1 MYVYRCPRNPSH
13 AVVVRDKLTPA
24 PGCLQHLTAEDEP
37 VTMALMEELGK
48 VLLPLDQE
56 PAHLVTP
63 GMVPLKVKH
72 LKDAGILL
80 PETQHALEWLY
91 RHRATNGMAP
101 AFLKV
106 GGRRCIDLVAFAKLM
121 RETKA

>member
-1 MYVYRCPRNPSH
+1 MERVP
-13 AVVVRDKLTPA
+13 D
-24 PGCLQHLTAEDEP
+24 TA
-37 VTMALMEELGK
+37 K
-48 VLLPLDQE
+48 VCLPLDQE

-72 LKDAGILL
+72 LHEAGFLL

-91 RHRATNGMAP
+91 RHRATNGMGR
-101 AFLKV
+101 AFMKV

-121 RETKA
+121 REARA